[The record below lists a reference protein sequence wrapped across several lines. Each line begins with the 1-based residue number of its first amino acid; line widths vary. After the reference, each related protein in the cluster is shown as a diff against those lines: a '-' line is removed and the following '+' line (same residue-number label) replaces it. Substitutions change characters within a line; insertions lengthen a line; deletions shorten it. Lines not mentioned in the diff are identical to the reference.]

1 MQDKENTRIN
11 KLLEGIDHIQ
21 MSESI
26 IVGLVLAL
34 SGGFMDAYSYLFRGG
49 VFANAQT
56 GNFLLIGI
64 NLFHHNIDGA
74 LRYIMPVS
82 AFTTGIIIADM
93 TRYYLSHKVK
103 KQINWMHWR
112 QGVLVVEIIC
122 LFVVAFLPQEW
133 NSLANGLISLACG
146 IQMTAFKK
154 VRGHAIATTMCIGN
168 LRAGTEYMCR
178 FFREKNRHEVKM
190 MLLYYGAIFFFIM
203 GAVLGSIFIQ
213 KYGIYA
219 IWGCVVLLGLALIM
233 MFRKNI

>member
-1 MQDKENTRIN
+1 MTVEHNTQTERLKHMN
-11 KLLEGIDHIQ
+11 EVQ

-26 IVGLVLAL
+26 LVGLVLAL

-64 NLFHHNIDGA
+64 NIFHSNWDAA

-82 AFTTGIIIADM
+82 AFTIGIIIADM
-93 TRYYLSHKVK
+93 SRHYISHKLRV
-103 KQINWMHWR
+103 QVNWLHWR
-112 QGVLVVEIIC
+112 QGVLVVEMLC
-122 LFVVAFLPQEW
+122 LSAVVFFPQEY

-178 FFREKNRHEVKM
+178 FLRERGRHELYM
-190 MLLYYGAIFFFIM
+190 MLLYYGAIFFFVI
-203 GAVLGSIFIQ
+203 GAVIGSVFI
-213 KYGIYA
+213 KMYGVYSILF
-219 IWGCVVLLGLALIM
+219 CVVMLLLALLL
-233 MFRKNI
+233 MFRMHV

>member
-1 MQDKENTRIN
+1 MPNEKTNSELISNIRS
-11 KLLEGIDHIQ
+11 IQ

-26 IVGLVLAL
+26 LVGLVLAL

-64 NLFHHNIDGA
+64 NIFHNNWEA
-74 LRYIMPVS
+74 AFRYIMPVS
-82 AFTTGIIIADM
+82 AFTIGIIIADM
-93 TRYYLSHKVK
+93 ARYYISHKLK
-103 KQINWMHWR
+103 DQMNWLHWR
-112 QGVLVVEIIC
+112 QGVLVVEMLC
-122 LFVVAFLPQEW
+122 LTIVAFLPQEL

-178 FFREKNRHEVKM
+178 FIREKRRHEFDM
-190 MLLYYGAIFFFIM
+190 MMLYYGAIFFFII
-203 GAVLGSIFIQ
+203 GAVIGSIFI
-213 KYGIYA
+213 KLYA
-219 IWGCVVLLGLALIM
+219 VYSILFCVVMLLLALVM
-233 MFRKNI
+233 MFRLHV

>member
-1 MQDKENTRIN
+1 MPNEKTNSELIPNIRS
-11 KLLEGIDHIQ
+11 IQ

-26 IVGLVLAL
+26 LVGLVLAL

-64 NLFHHNIDGA
+64 NIFHNNWEA
-74 LRYIMPVS
+74 AFRYIMPVS
-82 AFTTGIIIADM
+82 AFTIGIIIADM
-93 TRYYLSHKVK
+93 ARYYISHKLK
-103 KQINWMHWR
+103 DQMNWLHWR
-112 QGVLVVEIIC
+112 QGVLVVEMLC
-122 LFVVAFLPQEW
+122 LTIVAFLPQEL

-178 FFREKNRHEVKM
+178 FIREKRRHEFDM
-190 MLLYYGAIFFFIM
+190 MMLYYGAIFFFII
-203 GAVLGSIFIQ
+203 GAVIGSIFI
-213 KYGIYA
+213 KLFAVYSILF
-219 IWGCVVLLGLALIM
+219 CVVMLLLALVM
-233 MFRKNI
+233 MFRLHV

>member
-1 MQDKENTRIN
+1 
-11 KLLEGIDHIQ
+11 

-26 IVGLVLAL
+26 LVGLVLAL

-64 NLFHHNIDGA
+64 NIFHNNWEA
-74 LRYIMPVS
+74 AFRYIMPVS
-82 AFTTGIIIADM
+82 AFTIGIIIADM
-93 TRYYLSHKVK
+93 ARYYISHKLK
-103 KQINWMHWR
+103 DQMNWLHWR
-112 QGVLVVEIIC
+112 QGVLVVEMLC
-122 LFVVAFLPQEW
+122 LTIVAFLPQEL

-178 FFREKNRHEVKM
+178 FIREKRRHEFDM
-190 MLLYYGAIFFFIM
+190 MMLYYGAIFFFII
-203 GAVLGSIFIQ
+203 GAVIGSIFI
-213 KYGIYA
+213 KLFAVYSILF
-219 IWGCVVLLGLALIM
+219 CVVMLLLALVM
-233 MFRKNI
+233 MFRLHV

>member
-1 MQDKENTRIN
+1 MSSENSTNSERLKN
-11 KLLEGIDHIQ
+11 MGHVQ

-26 IVGLVLAL
+26 LVGLVLAL

-64 NLFHHNIDGA
+64 NIFHNNWEA
-74 LRYIMPVS
+74 AFRYIMPVS
-82 AFTTGIIIADM
+82 AFTIGIIIADM
-93 TRYYLSHKVK
+93 SRHYISHKLK
-103 KQINWMHWR
+103 DQMNWLHWR
-112 QGVLVVEIIC
+112 QGVLVVEMLC
-122 LFVVAFLPQEW
+122 LSAVAFLPQEL

-178 FFREKNRHEVKM
+178 FIREKSRHELYM
-190 MLLYYGAIFFFIM
+190 MFLYYGAIFFFII
-203 GAVLGSIFIQ
+203 GAVIGSIFI
-213 KYGIYA
+213 KLFAVYSILF
-219 IWGCVVLLGLALIM
+219 CVALLFLALLL
-233 MFRKNI
+233 MFRLHII

>member
-1 MQDKENTRIN
+1 MPDENN
-11 KLLEGIDHIQ
+11 KKTDAITSIRSIQ

-26 IVGLVLAL
+26 VVGLVLAL

-64 NLFHHNIDGA
+64 NIFHNNWDA
-74 LRYIMPVS
+74 AFRYIMPVS
-82 AFTTGIIIADM
+82 AFTLGIIIADM
-93 TRYYLSHKVK
+93 ARHYISHRLKH
-103 KQINWMHWR
+103 QMNWMHWR
-112 QGVLVVEIIC
+112 QGVLVVEMLC
-122 LFVVAFLPQEW
+122 LSAVAFLPQEL

-178 FFREKNRHEVKM
+178 FIRERRGHEAQM
-190 MLLYYGAIFFFIM
+190 MFLYYGAIFFFII
-203 GAVLGSIFIQ
+203 GAVIGSILIQ
-213 KYGIYA
+213 HYGVYSILF
-219 IWGCVVLLGLALIM
+219 CVVMLFIALIL
-233 MFRKNI
+233 MFKLHI

>member
-1 MQDKENTRIN
+1 MSSENSTNSERLKN
-11 KLLEGIDHIQ
+11 MGHVQ

-26 IVGLVLAL
+26 LVGLVLAL

-64 NLFHHNIDGA
+64 NIFHNNWEA
-74 LRYIMPVS
+74 AFRYIMPVS
-82 AFTTGIIIADM
+82 AFTIGIIIADM
-93 TRYYLSHKVK
+93 SRHYISHKLK
-103 KQINWMHWR
+103 DQINWLHWR
-112 QGVLVVEIIC
+112 QGVLVVEMLC
-122 LFVVAFLPQEW
+122 LSAVAFLPQEL

-178 FFREKNRHEVKM
+178 FIREKSRHELYM
-190 MLLYYGAIFFFIM
+190 MFLYYGAIFFFII
-203 GAVLGSIFIQ
+203 GAVIGSIFI
-213 KYGIYA
+213 KLFAVYSILF
-219 IWGCVVLLGLALIM
+219 CVALLFLALLL
-233 MFRKNI
+233 MFRLHII

>member
-1 MQDKENTRIN
+1 M
-11 KLLEGIDHIQ
+11 GHVQ

-26 IVGLVLAL
+26 LVGLVLAL

-64 NLFHHNIDGA
+64 NIFHNNWEA
-74 LRYIMPVS
+74 AFRYIMPVS
-82 AFTTGIIIADM
+82 AFTIGIIIADM
-93 TRYYLSHKVK
+93 SRHYISHKLK
-103 KQINWMHWR
+103 DQINWLHWR
-112 QGVLVVEIIC
+112 QGVLVVEMLC
-122 LFVVAFLPQEW
+122 LSAVAFLPQEL

-178 FFREKNRHEVKM
+178 FIREKSRHELYM
-190 MLLYYGAIFFFIM
+190 MFLYYGAIFFFII
-203 GAVLGSIFIQ
+203 GAVIGSIFI
-213 KYGIYA
+213 KLFAVYSILF
-219 IWGCVVLLGLALIM
+219 CVALLFLALLL
-233 MFRKNI
+233 MFRLHII

>member
-1 MQDKENTRIN
+1 MPNEKTNSELIPNIRS
-11 KLLEGIDHIQ
+11 IQ

-26 IVGLVLAL
+26 LVGLVLAL

-64 NLFHHNIDGA
+64 NIFHNNWEA
-74 LRYIMPVS
+74 AFRYIMPVS
-82 AFTTGIIIADM
+82 AFTIGIIIADM
-93 TRYYLSHKVK
+93 ARYYISHKLK
-103 KQINWMHWR
+103 DQMNWLHWR
-112 QGVLVVEIIC
+112 QGVLVVEMLC
-122 LFVVAFLPQEW
+122 LTIVAFLPQEL

-178 FFREKNRHEVKM
+178 FIREKRRHEFDM
-190 MLLYYGAIFFFIM
+190 MMLYYGAIFFFII
-203 GAVLGSIFIQ
+203 GAVIGSIFI
-213 KYGIYA
+213 KLYA
-219 IWGCVVLLGLALIM
+219 VYSILFCVVMLLLALVM
-233 MFRKNI
+233 MFRLHV